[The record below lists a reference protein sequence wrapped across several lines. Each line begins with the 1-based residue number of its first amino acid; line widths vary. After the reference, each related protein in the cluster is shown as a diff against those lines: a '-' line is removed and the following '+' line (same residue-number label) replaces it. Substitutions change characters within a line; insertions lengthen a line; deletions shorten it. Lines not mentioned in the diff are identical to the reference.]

1 MDSTDLPMKM
11 LMASELVMLPCE
23 QRRPPQGFQAM
34 EDEPRLFAGILKW
47 DLVDTSLLSAL
58 ALFVRLQEHQMVLV
72 ASRPASLVDWME

>member
-1 MDSTDLPMKM
+1 
-11 LMASELVMLPCE
+11 
-23 QRRPPQGFQAM
+23 M

-72 ASRPASLVDWME
+72 ASRLASLVDWME